1 MMPVDFAP
9 GCDLYL
15 AWNISVSS
23 GSECQGAPALA
34 IDNVVLTA
42 VPEPVPAYDCHIY
55 IDDRTGY
62 DTIGVYAYGD
72 KEIWGAWPGQAPINE
87 ETIDGTT
94 YKVFGHNEA
103 SGSYNLIVNNW
114 NRSLQLP
121 DYPIEGGRDYYF
133 MATPEKL
140 TEIVPTGI
148 EETEIASEGELRLKG
163 DNLMCEGAAGIEV
176 YTLAGTLAARAAGES
191 LTLSALPAGTYIA
204 LATSDTFRS
213 TLRFLKH

>member
-1 MMPVDFAP
+1 MPTVTRR
-9 GCDLYL
+9 
-15 AWNISVSS
+15 S
-23 GSECQGAPALA
+23 G
-34 IDNVVLTA
+34 
-42 VPEPVPAYDCHIY
+42 
-55 IDDRTGY
+55 
-62 DTIGVYAYGD
+62 
-72 KEIWGAWPGQAPINE
+72 GAWPGQAPINE
-87 ETIDGTT
+87 ETIGGTT

-133 MATPEKL
+133 MATPEKM

-148 EETEIASEGELRLKG
+148 KETGIASEGELRLNG
-163 DNLMCEGAAGIEV
+163 DTLMCDGATCIEV
-176 YTLAGTLAARAAGES
+176 YTLAGTLAARATGES